1 MKVILGT
8 AHGSNVGGKC
18 SPDKSIRE
26 YQWSREMCLMIK
38 ERLDE
43 LNIDC
48 VIDILEPV
56 EKSLNYR
63 AQLVNKIVRESNDDC
78 VYISV
83 HLNAAGGDGK
93 WHNASGWTVYVYNKC
108 SAKSKALALSLFGVA
123 EEKDLFGNRCLPKT
137 GYYTANFCVLRETIC
152 PAILTENLFQDN
164 KEEVDWMLTE
174 EGMDTLATLHVEG
187 IKAYINEQNS
197 K

>member
-38 ERLDE
+38 ERLDT

-78 VYISV
+78 IYISV
-83 HLNAAGGDGK
+83 HLNAAGNDGK
-93 WHNASGWTVYVYNKC
+93 WYTASGWTVYVYNKC
-108 SAKSKALALSLFGVA
+108 SAKSKALALSLFDVA
-123 EEKDLFGNRCLPKT
+123 KEKDLFGNRCLPKT

-164 KEEVDWMLTE
+164 KKEVEYLLSQ
-174 EGMDTLATLHVEG
+174 EGKENICDLHVNG
-187 IKAYINEQNS
+187 ILRYIENNCQ
-197 K
+197 

>member
-48 VIDILEPV
+48 VIDILEPI
-56 EKSLNYR
+56 EKSLGTR
-63 AQLVNKIVRESNDDC
+63 TRLVNAICREANDDC
-78 VYISV
+78 IYISV

-93 WHNASGWTVYVYNKC
+93 WHNASGWTVWIYNKA
-108 SAKSKALALSLFGVA
+108 SQKSKNLALELLNVA
-123 EEKDLFGNRCLPKT
+123 EEKDLFGNRYIPETK
-137 GYYTANFCVLRETIC
+137 YFTANFAVLRDTIC

-164 KEEVDWMLTE
+164 KKEVEYLLSD
-174 EGMDTLATLHVEG
+174 EGKREICDLHVQG
-187 IKAYINEQNS
+187 ILRYLDKYYS
-197 K
+197 

>member
-26 YQWSREMCLMIK
+26 YQWSREMCLMSK
-38 ERLDE
+38 ERLVE

-83 HLNAAGGDGK
+83 HLNAAGNDGK
-93 WHNASGWTVYVYNKC
+93 WHTASGWTVYVYNKC
-108 SAKSKALALSLFGVA
+108 SAKSKALALSLFDVA

-164 KEEVDWMLTE
+164 KKEVEYLLSQ
-174 EGMDTLATLHVEG
+174 EGKENICDLHVKG
-187 IKAYINEQNS
+187 ILKYIENNYN
-197 K
+197 

>member
-18 SPDKSIRE
+18 APDKSIRE
-26 YQWSREMCLMIK
+26 YIWSREMCLMIK

-78 VYISV
+78 IYISV

-93 WHNASGWTVYVYNKC
+93 WHNASGWTVYVYNKA
-108 SAKSKALALSLFGVA
+108 SQKSKNLALTLFDIA

-164 KEEVDWMLTE
+164 KKEVEYLLSQ
-174 EGMDTLATLHVEG
+174 EGKENICDLHVKG
-187 IKAYINEQNS
+187 ILKYIENNC
-197 K
+197 

>member
-8 AHGSNVGGKC
+8 AHGSNILGKC
-18 SPDKSIRE
+18 SPDKRIRE

-48 VIDILEPV
+48 VIDILEPI
-56 EKSLNYR
+56 EKSLNAR

-78 VYISV
+78 IYVSI
-83 HLNAAGGDGK
+83 HLNAAGNDSK
-93 WHNASGWTVYVYNKC
+93 WHNASGWTVYVYNKA
-108 SAKSKALALSLFGVA
+108 SQKSKNLALELFNVA
-123 EEKDLFGNRCLPKT
+123 EEKDLFGNRYIPATKYFT
-137 GYYTANFCVLRETIC
+137 RNFCVLRETIC

-164 KEEVDWMLTE
+164 KKEVEYLLSQ
-174 EGMDTLATLHVEG
+174 EGKENICDLHVQG
-187 IKAYINEQNS
+187 ILRYIENNC
-197 K
+197 

>member
-18 SPDKSIRE
+18 SPDKSIKE

-108 SAKSKALALSLFGVA
+108 SAKSKKLALSLFDIA
-123 EEKDLFGNRCLPKT
+123 EEKDLFGNRYIPKEK
-137 GYYTANFCVLRETIC
+137 YFKANFAVLRDTVC

-164 KEEVDWMLTE
+164 KKEVEYLLSQ
-174 EGMDTLATLHVEG
+174 EGKENICDLHVQG
-187 IKAYINEQNS
+187 ILRYIENNC
-197 K
+197 

>member
-63 AQLVNKIVRESNDDC
+63 VQLVNKIVRESNDDC

-83 HLNAAGGDGK
+83 HLNAAGNDGK
-93 WHNASGWTVYVYNKC
+93 WHTASGWTVYVYNKC
-108 SAKSKALALSLFGVA
+108 SAKSKALALSLFDVA
-123 EEKDLFGNRCLPKT
+123 EEKDLFGNRFLPKT

-164 KEEVDWMLTE
+164 KKEVEYLLSQ
-174 EGMDTLATLHVEG
+174 EGKENICDLHVKG
-187 IKAYINEQNS
+187 ILKYIENNYN
-197 K
+197 

>member
-8 AHGSNVGGKC
+8 AHGSNVKGKC

-56 EKSLNYR
+56 EKSLGTR
-63 AQLVNKIVRESNDDC
+63 VRLVNAICKESTEDC
-78 VYISV
+78 IYISV
-83 HLNAAGGDGK
+83 HLNAAGSDGK
-93 WHNASGWTVYVYNKC
+93 WHNASGWTVYVYDKC
-108 SAKSKALALSLFGVA
+108 SAKSKALALSLFDVA

-137 GYYTANFCVLRETIC
+137 GYYTGNFAVLRDTVC

-164 KEEVDWMLTE
+164 KKEVEYLLSQ
-174 EGMDTLATLHVEG
+174 EGKENICDLHVQG
-187 IKAYINEQNS
+187 ILRYIENNC
-197 K
+197 

>member
-48 VIDILEPV
+48 VIDIIEPV

-63 AQLVNKIVRESNDDC
+63 AQLVNKIVRESNDEC
-78 VYISV
+78 IYISV
-83 HLNAAGGDGK
+83 HLNAAGNDGN
-93 WHNASGWTVYVYNKC
+93 WHTASGWTVYVYNKC
-108 SAKSKALALSLFGVA
+108 SAKSKALALSLFDVA

-164 KEEVDWMLTE
+164 KKEVEYLLSK
-174 EGMDTLATLHVEG
+174 EGKENICDLHVQG
-187 IKAYINEQNS
+187 ILRYIENIR

>member
-8 AHGSNVGGKC
+8 AHGSNVSGKC
-18 SPDKSIRE
+18 SPDKSIIE

-43 LNIDC
+43 LGIDC
-48 VIDILEPV
+48 VIDILEPY

-78 VYISV
+78 IYISV
-83 HLNAAGGDGK
+83 HLNAAGGGSK
-93 WHNASGWTVYVYNKC
+93 WHNATGWTVYVYNKC
-108 SAKSKALALSLFGVA
+108 SEKSKALALSLFDVA
-123 EEKDLFGNRCLPKT
+123 QEKDLFGNRCLPAT
-137 GYYTANFCVLRETIC
+137 GYYTANLCVLRETIC

-164 KEEVDWMLTE
+164 KKEVEYLLSD
-174 EGMDTLATLHVEG
+174 EGKENICDLHVQG
-187 IKAYINEQNS
+187 ILNYIESTRQN
-197 K
+197 

>member
-78 VYISV
+78 IYISV
-83 HLNAAGGDGK
+83 HLNAAGNDGK
-93 WHNASGWTVYVYNKC
+93 WHTASGWTVYVYNKC
-108 SAKSKALALSLFGVA
+108 SAKSKALALSLFDVA
-123 EEKDLFGNRCLPKT
+123 EEKDLFGNRRLPKT

-164 KEEVDWMLTE
+164 KKEVEYLLSQ
-174 EGMDTLATLHVEG
+174 EGKENICDLHVKG
-187 IKAYINEQNS
+187 ILQYIKNIYGE
-197 K
+197 

>member
-63 AQLVNKIVRESNDDC
+63 AQLVNKIVRESNDYC
-78 VYISV
+78 IYISV
-83 HLNAAGGDGK
+83 NLNAAGNDGK
-93 WHNASGWTVYVYNKC
+93 WHTASGWTVYVYNKC
-108 SAKSKALALSLFGVA
+108 SAKSKALALSLFDVA

-164 KEEVDWMLTE
+164 KNEVEYLLSQ
-174 EGMDTLATLHVEG
+174 EGKENICDLHVQG
-187 IKAYINEQNS
+187 ILKYIENIR

>member
-8 AHGSNVGGKC
+8 AHGSNVKGKC

-56 EKSLNYR
+56 EKSLGTR
-63 AQLVNKIVRESNDDC
+63 VRLVNAICKESTEDC
-78 VYISV
+78 IYISV
-83 HLNAAGGDGK
+83 HLNAASSDGQ
-93 WHNASGWTVYVYNKC
+93 WHNASGWTVYVYDKC
-108 SAKSKALALSLFGVA
+108 SAKSKALALSLFEVA
-123 EEKDLFGNRCLPKT
+123 EEKDLFGNRCLPAT
-137 GYYTANFCVLRETIC
+137 GYYTGDFAVLRDTVC

-164 KEEVDWMLTE
+164 KKEVEYLLSQ
-174 EGMDTLATLHVEG
+174 EGKENICGLHVQG
-187 IKAYINEQNS
+187 ILRYIENNC
-197 K
+197 